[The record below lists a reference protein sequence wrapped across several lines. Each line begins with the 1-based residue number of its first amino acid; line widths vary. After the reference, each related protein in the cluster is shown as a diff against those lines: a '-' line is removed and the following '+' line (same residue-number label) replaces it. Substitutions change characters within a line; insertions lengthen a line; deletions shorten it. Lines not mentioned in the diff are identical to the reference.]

1 MIARVPGS
9 GVELRGIAKSFGPR
23 RALEPATLAVP
34 AGEVTALVG
43 PNGAGKSTLLRIL
56 AGALK
61 PTEGSASIAGWDVT
75 RDPLRARRYLGYL
88 PQRLGVPLTTV
99 VRDLAELVVAAR
111 EVPFGAALD
120 ALAANALADR
130 LDATLGELSGGQRQ
144 RVMLALATLG
154 RVEALVLDEPDI
166 SLDAEA
172 SAEVR
177 ELIRAARQQGAA
189 VLFASHHL
197 TEVAQIADRLA
208 IMVQGRI
215 VAAGTIEELAWKA
228 GIEWDGRP
236 AEAPIERIYRTLVR
250 GAPDM
255 PREPALRVVR
265 GGAA

>member
-1 MIARVPGS
+1 
-9 GVELRGIAKSFGPR
+9 
-23 RALEPATLAVP
+23 
-34 AGEVTALVG
+34 
-43 PNGAGKSTLLRIL
+43 
-56 AGALK
+56 
-61 PTEGSASIAGWDVT
+61 
-75 RDPLRARRYLGYL
+75 
-88 PQRLGVPLTTV
+88 
-99 VRDLAELVVAAR
+99 
-111 EVPFGAALD
+111 
-120 ALAANALADR
+120 
-130 LDATLGELSGGQRQ
+130 
-144 RVMLALATLG
+144 MLALATLG